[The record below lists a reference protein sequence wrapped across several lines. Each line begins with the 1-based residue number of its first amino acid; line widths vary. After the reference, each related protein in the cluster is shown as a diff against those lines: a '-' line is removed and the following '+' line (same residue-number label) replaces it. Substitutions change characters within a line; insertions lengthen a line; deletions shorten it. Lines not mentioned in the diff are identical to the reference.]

1 MEDAERPI
9 LHRLGLHAEQLIFN
23 WKEKQYTIQ
32 APIPKDLRATL
43 QQLEKWCP
51 Q

>member
-1 MEDAERPI
+1 M
-9 LHRLGLHAEQLIFN
+9 LYLYLIDIIIVLREWN
-23 WKEKQYTIQ
+23 EKQYTIQ

-43 QQLEKWCP
+43 QQLEKWCT